1 MPKLLQIDTCCG
13 IGSTGKIA
21 EIIGSIG
28 KSKGW
33 DCYLA
38 HSARFAGKTQMI
50 PVDIGNKIEEYFHYV
65 VSLLFDRHGLA
76 SFRATNRL
84 IRKIKTIRPDVVHIH
99 NVHGYYVNFEILLG
113 YLSRHNI
120 PTVITLHD
128 FWLMTGHCAYINKSC
143 DKWTNGCGCCGRLK
157 EYPKAILDNTKCN
170 WKKKAK
176 IFSKFDYDKLCLV
189 PVSNWLASYTKES
202 LLGGKMIVPIP
213 NGVDTNI
220 FRPYKGEPSEIISL
234 LDKTKFTVLSVADRW
249 TDSNGLQDIISL
261 SQQKI
266 DGVQF
271 VVLGLSESQIGTLP
285 KTIIGLRRTSSVKQL
300 TELYTYA
307 DVFLNVSREVTF
319 GLVTAEAMACETP
332 AIVLKGTAGEEII
345 NEDTGFVAN
354 DLNHVI
360 TIIRSIQNNKDIINR
375 SKCRERIIDC
385 FNADQQYTKYFDVYN
400 SIMQ

>member
-38 HSARFAGKTQMI
+38 HSARFAGKTKMVS
-50 PVDIGNKIEEYFHYV
+50 VDIGSKIGEYFHYV
-65 VSLLFDRHGLA
+65 ISLVFDRHGLA
-76 SFRATNRL
+76 SYCATKRL
-84 IRKIKTIRPDVVHIH
+84 IKKIKSICPDVVHIH
-99 NVHGYYVNFEILLG
+99 NVHGYYVNFEMLLG
-113 YLSRHNI
+113 FLSRHKI
-120 PTVITLHD
+120 PTLITLHD

-143 DKWTNGCGCCGRLK
+143 DKWKSGCGQCGRLK
-157 EYPKAILDNTKCN
+157 EYPKAILDNSKCN
-170 WKKKAK
+170 WKKKVK
-176 IFSKFDYDKLCLV
+176 IFSEFDDNKLCLV
-189 PVSNWLASYTKES
+189 PVSNWLASFTRNS
-202 LLGGKMIVPIP
+202 LLGNNKIVPIP

-220 FRPYKGEPSEIISL
+220 FRPYKGEPSDIISL
-234 LDKTKFTVLSVADRW
+234 LDKNKFTVLSVADRW

-266 DGVQF
+266 EGVQF
-271 VVLGLSESQIGTLP
+271 VVLGLSESQIDTLP
-285 KTIIGLRRTSSVKQL
+285 KTIIGLRRTSSVTQL
-300 TELYTYA
+300 TELYSSA

-332 AIVLKGTAGEEII
+332 AIVLKGTAGEEIV
-345 NEDTGFVAN
+345 NEETGFVAN

-360 TIIRSIQNNKDIINR
+360 TIIQSIQNNKNIIDR
-375 SKCRERIIDC
+375 RKCRERIINC
-385 FNADQQYTKYFDVYN
+385 FNAEQQYEKYFDLYN
-400 SIMQ
+400 SLLK